1 MAFMKI
7 NTVQKQVLTLASAS
21 LVTAALIIYVI
32 ASLLSGDRSGEQVN
46 KLSVSLNTY
55 LESASQNFARKKAGE
70 TIDQEKD
77 IIAPLIAS
85 HKLLTNVYGGQ
96 PTEVGKFEKPD
107 SESEKEIVKLAIVSI
122 EKLQEDIKSG
132 SDKAEAQFEPV
143 KASSSAVT
151 AHYLTKS
158 KNSVQWLKSLAW
170 IAVALTGIFFIGL
183 VTLAAGKLNSLN
195 KITEA
200 AKNKVKEEEQR
211 VDQLS
216 KFIEGVASGNFEMQ
230 IETSKNDELSSTL
243 VAMRDKLRNNA
254 VEEQRR
260 NWSTTGLAKIGE
272 ILRSTGNSAELY
284 DSIIKFLV
292 KYTNSNQGGL
302 FILDDSDSLN
312 QSLDLIACYA
322 FERKKFL
329 IKKVEI
335 GQGLVG
341 QCFLEKEKIHLTEI
355 PDDYVRI
362 TSGLGGDRPTS
373 CLLVPLKV
381 NDKVFGVVELASF
394 QIYADHVVELV
405 EKFAESIASTIANV
419 KTNESTRV
427 LLEQTQQQAEEMKS
441 QEEEMRQNMEEL
453 SATQEE
459 MHRKEQEYIN
469 RIKELE
475 VQVRVGEKV

>member
-7 NTVQKQVLTLASAS
+7 KKIQKQILVLAAASILTAS
-21 LVTAALIIYVI
+21 LVIYVI
-32 ASLLSGDRSGEQVN
+32 ISLLAGDRSQEQAE
-46 KLSVSLNTY
+46 KLKTVLTNNI
-55 LESASQNFARKKAGE
+55 ESASHSFARKKAGE
-70 TIDQEKD
+70 TVDQDKD
-77 IIAPLIAS
+77 INGYLNSS
-85 HKLLTNVYGGQ
+85 HQLLTAIYQGLATDIG
-96 PTEVGKFEKPD
+96 TFAKPA
-107 SESEKEIVKLAIVSI
+107 SESEKENIKLAIVAI
-122 EKLQEDIKSG
+122 EKLQEDLKSG
-132 SDKAEAQFEPV
+132 SEKTDAQFTAAKSFLNPIVSEY
-143 KASSSAVT
+143 ASKSSNAIKMVR
-151 AHYLTKS
+151 
-158 KNSVQWLKSLAW
+158 SLAW
-170 IAVALTGIFFIGL
+170 TAIAITFFFFIAL
-183 VTLAAGKLNSLN
+183 IVLANKRLNSFRAKEESAKA
-195 KITEA
+195 KIS
-200 AKNKVKEEEQR
+200 EEEQR
-211 VDQLS
+211 VNQLS
-216 KFIEGVASGNFEMQ
+216 KFIEGMANGNFDMQ
-230 IETSKNDELSSTL
+230 IETSNEDELSSTL

-254 VEEQRR
+254 TEEQRR

-292 KYTNSNQGGL
+292 KYTTSNQGGL
-302 FILDDSDSLN
+302 FILDDSDSQNQFLN
-312 QSLDLIACYA
+312 LMACYA
-322 FERKKFL
+322 YERKKFL
-329 IKKVEI
+329 IKRVEI
-335 GQGLVG
+335 GEGLIG

-362 TSGLGGDRPTS
+362 TSGLGGERPTS

-394 QIYADHVVELV
+394 QIYPEHVVSVV

-459 MHRKEQEYIN
+459 MHRKEREYIN

-475 VQVRVGEKV
+475 LQVGVTEKV